1 MIKTWLI
8 YNAILILALACSIG
22 IKACRG
28 WKEWVVRVLLFA
40 VLTLPAALRYN
51 IGTDYSAYVSI
62 YASSAQLFS
71 RVEIGFAGLN
81 YLLYHAGIS
90 VEWMFVI
97 MAVLIYAP
105 IAFGVRKKYIV
116 PTIVFYMLTA
126 YLPSFS
132 MIRQSLVIS
141 WIMVALLRYLDDE
154 HIGRLYITIAAAAF
168 VHLSAVIVLPFVLFR
183 RIHISA
189 WWVLILLPVVFVF
202 IKNGLIDRLFDS
214 ELFLSSKYGIYASS
228 RFNRQTQI
236 GSGLG
241 IALKVITPL
250 LYIILARHLDRRY
263 DTVLYLSAGF
273 LVAVMLSTQVHIFN
287 RLADLLSLAP
297 VVAFSVMYD
306 KLRKPLWLIVI
317 TLLMTVNFQQTIR
330 VNQSS
335 NNFGIGISPY
345 TTIFDK

>member
-1 MIKTWLI
+1 MAESFLI
-8 YNAILILALACSIG
+8 YNAILISALVCSIG

-28 WKEWVVRVLLFA
+28 WGEWAMRVLLFA
-40 VLTLPAALRYN
+40 VLTIPAALRYN

-141 WIMVALLRYLDDE
+141 WILVAVLRYLDE
-154 HIGRLYITIAAAAF
+154 NHIGQLYITIAAAAF
-168 VHLSAVIVLPFVLFR
+168 IHLSAVIVLPFVLFR

-189 WWVLILLPVVFVF
+189 WWVLLLLPVAFVF
-202 IKNGLIDRLFDS
+202 IKNGLIDLIFESD
-214 ELFLSSKYGIYASS
+214 LFLDSKYGIYAVNK
-228 RFNRQTQI
+228 FNRQTVI

-241 IALKVITPL
+241 IALKMLTPL
-250 LYIILARHLDRRY
+250 LYIILARHLDKRY
-263 DTVLYLSAGF
+263 DVVLYLSAGF

-297 VVAFSVMYD
+297 IIAFSVMYD

-317 TLLMTVNFQQTIR
+317 TLLMTINFQQTIR
-330 VNQSS
+330 ANQSFQGS
-335 NNFGIGISPY
+335 GLGITPY
-345 TTIFDK
+345 VTIFDK